1 MTIEISNPLRPVA
14 RLLVALTIYPGWR
27 ALLRC
32 SLASLQDASRGN
44 ETPADSDR
52 TDGPNDSDYFPR
64 YAATRFLAASHR

>member
-1 MTIEISNPLRPVA
+1 MTIELSNPLRPVA

-32 SLASLQDASRGN
+32 SLASLREASRGN

-52 TDGPNDSDYFPR
+52 TDGPDDSGHFPR
-64 YAATRFLAASHR
+64 YSATRFLALSHR